1 MKFQVFTLLE
11 EAAAKWNVRPAVIEN
26 GHSHTFNSLHAS
38 AFRLCVALGA
48 VDDFRG
54 KGIAFHCKN
63 GSRFIAG
70 LFACA
75 KAGMVVMPVLH
86 GTRNTE
92 IETLMR
98 ESSIGIFLT
107 EKENQ
112 FSFLS
117 PYVKHR
123 IGDDFD
129 LYVFKNAE
137 AVNIHKIFPEL
148 KTGAIKPGYQADL
161 VVLNKNPLQDIN
173 NTRSI
178 LYVLQLI
185 T

>member
-1 MKFQVFTLLE
+1 MLE

-98 ESSIGIFLT
+98 ESSIGIFSDR
-107 EKENQ
+107 ERE
-112 FSFLS
+112 
-117 PYVKHR
+117 
-123 IGDDFD
+123 
-129 LYVFKNAE
+129 
-137 AVNIHKIFPEL
+137 
-148 KTGAIKPGYQADL
+148 
-161 VVLNKNPLQDIN
+161 
-173 NTRSI
+173 SI
-178 LYVLQLI
+178 LFFIPLRKASHRG
-185 T
+185 